1 MQSWSARIPSR
12 TVGVQA
18 QSSLSISIVHKS
30 PDSHH
35 RHHDYGHDCSYSDG
49 RPSDFFNEV
58 RGVST
63 AARQS
68 SQQQNA
74 YVGPRIPIRYDIGTP
89 VSPRPLPSYPTLR
102 PAPRP
107 RYPSSRFSS
116 AEISKI
122 VKDAKTLVDERL
134 AHEQKI
140 LMGTYQVPALEPD
153 SGHQAKLNPRWA
165 LSPATQG
172 GALTTRIRN
181 TSITALLAEEA
192 TRLLANTNAL
202 NGQAVAHE
210 LPLVDI
216 RGTELDRQCSH
227 RFEYPCYPHKYRS
240 YNGHCNNVQ
249 NPNWGNSG
257 TRYGR
262 FLAPDYADGIS
273 EPRMRSSLA
282 GGGTLPSARNVSLR
296 VHGDADQPHPH
307 VNVMFVALAEFVA
320 LDLANT
326 ASYAGAAKEPLRCC
340 GVPLEL
346 FHPECFP
353 VRVPEGDP
361 TYPHKAC
368 LHYIR
373 STPAVRTGCTL
384 GPREQI
390 NQATSFID
398 ASPLYG
404 NSREEAVPLR
414 LFQKGELLA
423 DHELHKGGVAPRM
436 ASGAPR
442 VCQGQLCFLAG
453 DLRINENAPLASMHA
468 LWLREHNRVS
478 RTLASLNP
486 HWRDH
491 VLFEEAR
498 RIVIAE
504 LQHIVYA
511 ELLPAIIG
519 SVEKYRLRPLNS
531 GYSEDYN
538 INLDPS
544 TANEAATAVL
554 HFVISMMP
562 GYLELQ
568 DLHNSSRK
576 TQMETLR
583 TFYAPDEVRS
593 HINEFVLGMLTQHA
607 QAKDEYV
614 SAAMTNTYPMNTTS
628 YQVGLDDVSILIQ
641 QGRDHGI
648 PGYTAFRRF
657 CGLDLQLH
665 QFKDFTSITT
675 PETAKN
681 LASLYSSVDDV
692 DLFVGGMVET
702 PLEGAVVGPTFACL
716 LGLQF
721 QKSKQGDRFYYE
733 NDLPPSK
740 FSKEQL
746 AQIRRVSLARL
757 ICDNTVASERDAIK
771 LQPASL
777 FMPDPFLN
785 AEEACS
791 SPGLERVDFSAWK
804 SLRSADFTDQFS
816 RDQLKL
822 QLSIA
827 REELDNLRR
836 EEIRLQKRQGSP
848 DQASSQAVLSALLRP
863 SEDAL
868 RLANE
873 SLLLEL
879 ASKGIVFN
887 YLHTLASDRDG
898 EREAD
903 SMQDLLAMLATVG
916 LPEDL
921 RPTRTPGHCDDTV
934 LPCDHTT
941 KFRTMTGW
949 CNNLRYPFFGK
960 SLTPFARLAPAK
972 YSDGVSEMATIGT
985 TGQPLPNPRA
995 VSTAIHYDIAD
1006 AHRRYTLMLMQWGQ
1020 FLDHDITLT
1029 PMVEYPDKSNIN
1041 CKRCDSAT
1049 TVHPEC
1055 RPIKIP
1061 PGDRHFPARQPDGSN
1076 NCISFVRSLP
1086 GQQNLGA
1093 RQQLNQVTAFIDASA
1108 VYGSNRC
1115 EMRRLRSYRGG
1126 RLNVTNIGIGLK
1138 PLPPQTATHK
1148 ECRAPSRLCFTAG
1161 DDRVSEQ
1168 PGLAVIHTMLLR
1180 EHNRV
1185 VEKLSRVNPHWE
1197 DERLFQEGRRIVSA
1211 EMQQITYGEF
1221 LPRVLG
1227 RATMDHYELN
1237 LASNG
1242 YSRAYNPEVDPSVWN
1257 EFSTAAFRFG
1267 HTLIAPFFRL
1277 LGNEYDE
1284 QRPEALQL
1292 RKGFFNSD
1300 MLYRPGAI
1308 DSMLRGLVS
1317 VSMRNFDSAV
1327 TEEVTNHLFEERRKP
1342 FSGMDLIALNLQR
1355 ARDHGL
1361 SGYNEYRHKCNLNR
1375 ATSFEDLV
1383 EIPEAVRHRLALI
1396 YAHVDDI
1403 DLFTGGLAE
1412 RSLHGAVVGPTFA
1425 CLIGA
1430 QFSKMKRGDR
1440 FFFETDDP
1448 AVRFSEAQLAGLR
1461 GVTLSRLLCD
1471 NSDRITTVQKNAFD
1485 QIDDFLNPRVACST
1499 LPSLDLKLWRDGES
1513 CSVQAKNIPRGQS
1526 LTVSPCRSCTCTAEG
1541 VYCTPVRISD
1551 CFALLKTQ
1559 HNSEIFEDAA
1569 CRVQCAFAM
1578 VITDSRRATRPI
1590 ERHPSQQA
1598 SRSESEETDRF

>member
-384 GPREQI
+384 GPREQ
-390 NQATSFID
+390 
-398 ASPLYG
+398 
-404 NSREEAVPLR
+404 
-414 LFQKGELLA
+414 
-423 DHELHKGGVAPRM
+423 
-436 ASGAPR
+436 
-442 VCQGQLCFLAG
+442 
-453 DLRINENAPLASMHA
+453 
-468 LWLREHNRVS
+468 
-478 RTLASLNP
+478 
-486 HWRDH
+486 
-491 VLFEEAR
+491 
-498 RIVIAE
+498 
-504 LQHIVYA
+504 
-511 ELLPAIIG
+511 
-519 SVEKYRLRPLNS
+519 VEKYRLRPLNS

>member
-384 GPREQI
+384 GPREQE
-390 NQATSFID
+390 Q
-398 ASPLYG
+398 
-404 NSREEAVPLR
+404 
-414 LFQKGELLA
+414 
-423 DHELHKGGVAPRM
+423 
-436 ASGAPR
+436 
-442 VCQGQLCFLAG
+442 
-453 DLRINENAPLASMHA
+453 
-468 LWLREHNRVS
+468 
-478 RTLASLNP
+478 
-486 HWRDH
+486 
-491 VLFEEAR
+491 
-498 RIVIAE
+498 
-504 LQHIVYA
+504 
-511 ELLPAIIG
+511 
-519 SVEKYRLRPLNS
+519 VEKYRLRPLNS